1 LTLHLCRHARIVSG
15 TLHIAVCNQ
24 PGDEG
29 GVGEEPLG
37 VVLAMTTIMYAC
49 CAAARTTQSAETDFS
64 WVAFAV
70 FAGIV
75 VFWGSVGWHA
85 VKEMRKREP
94 TDQGLPSISPQ
105 AWGEPD
111 LAQPSTSPE
120 AQAEV
125 AELEAMWRQSRR
137 RRRATSE

>member
-1 LTLHLCRHARIVSG
+1 MPTQWSRCARTDGLTVPLDLASVPSCADCVGHAPHHLCSR
-15 TLHIAVCNQ
+15 

-49 CAAARTTQSAETDFS
+49 CAAARTTQSAETNFS
-64 WVAFAV
+64 WVAFVV

-85 VKEMRKREP
+85 VKE
-94 TDQGLPSISPQ
+94 
-105 AWGEPD
+105 
-111 LAQPSTSPE
+111 
-120 AQAEV
+120 
-125 AELEAMWRQSRR
+125 
-137 RRRATSE
+137 

>member
-1 LTLHLCRHARIVSG
+1 M
-15 TLHIAVCNQ
+15 
-24 PGDEG
+24 
-29 GVGEEPLG
+29 
-37 VVLAMTTIMYAC
+37 VLAMTTIMYAC
-49 CAAARTTQSAETDFS
+49 CAAARTTQSAATDFS

-70 FAGIV
+70 VAGIV

-94 TDQGLPSISPQ
+94 GDQSLPSIRPQ

-125 AELEAMWRQSRR
+125 AELEAMWRQPRR
-137 RRRATSE
+137 RGRAASE